1 VKYSTLAV
9 QANPSFSVAHVYL
22 VASQVGLG
30 NAEAVRAAADRL
42 LEVAPKFSVDAFV
55 RMRQFRPPLME
66 GLAAALRR
74 AGLPERAAAE

>member
-42 LEVAPKFSVDAFV
+42 LEVAPTFSVDAFV

-74 AGLPERAAAE
+74 ACLP